1 MHRITDNRMAG
12 SPYRNLRLFGEL
24 CGDKAIEKVMLVTT
38 MWDRVDRETG
48 KRREEELVTRFWAK
62 MIEHRASHDRFDNA
76 EPSAWRI
83 IQYFVHRE
91 ALRQVLLLQEEL
103 VDLKKHINETT
114 AGMALY
120 NELLEL
126 LEKQKQALG
135 KLEYQAQQ
143 NPVLAAAVEAEK
155 VRTEANIENIF
166 RQLNVLKIS
175 FSRKVALF
183 FKKPP
188 KAVRTARCWLVYSF
202 RCLL

>member
-1 MHRITDNRMAG
+1 MAG

-38 MWDRVDRETG
+38 MWDRIEREKG
-48 KRREEELVTRFWAK
+48 KQREEELVTRFWAK
-62 MIEHRASHDRFDNA
+62 MIEHNASHDRFDNSDS
-76 EPSAWRI
+76 SAWRI

-126 LEKQKQALG
+126 LEKQKQALNR
-135 KLEYQAQQ
+135 LESQTQQ
-143 NPVLAAAVEAEK
+143 NPNLAAAVEAEK

-166 RQLNVLKIS
+166 KQLNALKIS
-175 FSRKVALF
+175 FGRKIALF
-183 FKKPP
+183 FKKQP
-188 KAVRTARCWLVYSF
+188 KAVRNVC
-202 RCLL
+202 

>member
-48 KRREEELVTRFWAK
+48 KRREDELVTRFWTK
-62 MIEHRASHDRFDNA
+62 MIEHNASHDRFNNS
-76 EPSAWRI
+76 ESSAWRI

-120 NELLEL
+120 KELLEL

-135 KLEYQAQQ
+135 KLESQTQQ
-143 NPVLAAAVEAEK
+143 NPNLVAAVEAEK
-155 VRTEANIENIF
+155 VRTQASIESIF
-166 RQLNVLKIS
+166 KQVNALKIS
-175 FSRKVALF
+175 FGRKITLF
-183 FKKPP
+183 FKKQP
-188 KAVRTARCWLVYSF
+188 KAQALVVTDNIGDP
-202 RCLL
+202 